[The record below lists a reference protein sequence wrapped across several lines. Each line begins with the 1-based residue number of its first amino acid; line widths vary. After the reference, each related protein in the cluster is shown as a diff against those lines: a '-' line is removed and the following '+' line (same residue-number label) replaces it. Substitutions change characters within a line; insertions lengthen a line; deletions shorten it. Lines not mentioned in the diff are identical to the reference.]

1 MLCAPPILPVLTST
15 PWVLLSYVWVWPH
28 GPCLSMQ
35 TWHFSLLLG
44 MQCSYRR
51 WPWLLITLLFLSFLQ
66 GFIPHHFTK
75 KLLEKPGPG
84 LRAFCALSSPPKGS
98 WTPPLHDHY
107 NQGCLWPL
115 HPQGA
120 LQWPHAAPLLTA
132 QPMMRLWQLSA
143 SSSHCSRLRRA
154 GLHFG
159 GLSPLPC
166 VWPFIHCPCPHQG
179 CFSIAAVQGP
189 ACCCC
194 RRLQGLCKPHYHTWH
209 AYGPHLTH

>member
-84 LRAFCALSSPPKGS
+84 LRAFCALSSPLKDHELHHFMITTTKAAFDLYIPKEPYSGHTQHLC
-98 WTPPLHDHY
+98 W
-107 NQGCLWPL
+107 
-115 HPQGA
+115 
-120 LQWPHAAPLLTA
+120 
-132 QPMMRLWQLSA
+132 QPSPWWDWQLSA

-179 CFSIAAVQGP
+179 CFSVAVVQGP

-194 RRLQGLCKPHYHTWH
+194 RRLQGLCKPHYHTGH
-209 AYGPHLTH
+209 AYGPH

>member
-132 QPMMRLWQLSA
+132 QPMMRLTALCLQLTLFEAQESWTPLWGPV
-143 SSSHCSRLRRA
+143 SSSLCLA
-154 GLHFG
+154 LH
-159 GLSPLPC
+159 PLPLPSPGVFLRC
-166 VWPFIHCPCPHQG
+166 CSARTSLLLLQEASGSLHTPLSHMTHIRAPFAH
-179 CFSIAAVQGP
+179 
-189 ACCCC
+189 
-194 RRLQGLCKPHYHTWH
+194 
-209 AYGPHLTH
+209 